1 MIIVGAGHD
10 NGVNDPLVL
19 AASILATAINGAQR
33 QQQQV
38 SQVKNIYKNHLNFP
52 IHKKI
57 IFSYNYQPEGLM
69 LKLIIFTESN
79 TWSLTYN
86 VYRFS

>member
-1 MIIVGAGHD
+1 MYSLNLVIQYNSLRQAFKMIIVGAGHD

-38 SQVKNIYKNHLNFP
+38 SQVK
-52 IHKKI
+52 
-57 IFSYNYQPEGLM
+57 IFYTF
-69 LKLIIFTESN
+69 KLAKHI
-79 TWSLTYN
+79 
-86 VYRFS
+86 

>member
-38 SQVKNIYKNHLNFP
+38 SQEKNIYKIHL
-52 IHKKI
+52 
-57 IFSYNYQPEGLM
+57 IFKSIR
-69 LKLIIFTESN
+69 K
-79 TWSLTYN
+79 
-86 VYRFS
+86 

>member
-38 SQVKNIYKNHLNFP
+38 SQVKNKYKNHLNFQ
-52 IHKKI
+52 IHKK
-57 IFSYNYQPEGLM
+57 
-69 LKLIIFTESN
+69 N
-79 TWSLTYN
+79 TMIN
-86 VYRFS
+86 PND

>member
-38 SQVKNIYKNHLNFP
+38 SQVKNIYKKHLYFP
-52 IHKKI
+52 IHK
-57 IFSYNYQPEGLM
+57 NYQPEGLM

-79 TWSLTYN
+79 TCSLTHN

>member
-38 SQVKNIYKNHLNFP
+38 SQVKNIYKKHLYFP
-52 IHKKI
+52 IHKK
-57 IFSYNYQPEGLM
+57 
-69 LKLIIFTESN
+69 K
-79 TWSLTYN
+79 
-86 VYRFS
+86 

>member
-38 SQVKNIYKNHLNFP
+38 SQVKNIYKTHLKFQ
-52 IHKKI
+52 IHKK
-57 IFSYNYQPEGLM
+57 
-69 LKLIIFTESN
+69 K
-79 TWSLTYN
+79 
-86 VYRFS
+86 

>member
-38 SQVKNIYKNHLNFP
+38 SPVKNIYKKHLYFQ
-52 IHKKI
+52 IHKNSYISTRRINVKTDI
-57 IFSYNYQPEGLM
+57 I
-69 LKLIIFTESN
+69 
-79 TWSLTYN
+79 
-86 VYRFS
+86 YRIKHLVAHVQRL

>member
-1 MIIVGAGHD
+1 MIILGTGHD

-38 SQVKNIYKNHLNFP
+38 TQVK
-52 IHKKI
+52 KI
-57 IFSYNYQPEGLM
+57 LQEPFAPQNS
-69 LKLIIFTESN
+69 
-79 TWSLTYN
+79 
-86 VYRFS
+86 

>member
-1 MIIVGAGHD
+1 MIIIGAGHD

-38 SQVKNIYKNHLNFP
+38 SQVKEFM
-52 IHKKI
+52 
-57 IFSYNYQPEGLM
+57 Q
-69 LKLIIFTESN
+69 ESFAPQN
-79 TWSLTYN
+79 S
-86 VYRFS
+86 

>member
-33 QQQQV
+33 QHQQV
-38 SQVKNIYKNHLNFP
+38 SQVKKCIQEP
-52 IHKKI
+52 
-57 IFSYNYQPEGLM
+57 FSPQNYNLQLQ
-69 LKLIIFTESN
+69 
-79 TWSLTYN
+79 
-86 VYRFS
+86 

>member
-1 MIIVGAGHD
+1 MIILGTGHD

-38 SQVKNIYKNHLNFP
+38 SQVKNKYKNHLNFQ
-52 IHKKI
+52 IHKK
-57 IFSYNYQPEGLM
+57 
-69 LKLIIFTESN
+69 N
-79 TWSLTYN
+79 TMIN
-86 VYRFS
+86 PND

>member
-38 SQVKNIYKNHLNFP
+38 SQVKIYTRTIYIFKS
-52 IHKKI
+52 IRKI
-57 IFSYNYQPEGLM
+57 INQ
-69 LKLIIFTESN
+69 N
-79 TWSLTYN
+79 D
-86 VYRFS
+86 

>member
-38 SQVKNIYKNHLNFP
+38 TQVKKCIQEPFAPQN
-52 IHKKI
+52 
-57 IFSYNYQPEGLM
+57 S
-69 LKLIIFTESN
+69 
-79 TWSLTYN
+79 
-86 VYRFS
+86 

>member
-38 SQVKNIYKNHLNFP
+38 SQVKNIYNTIECLPHE
-52 IHKKI
+52 IGYD
-57 IFSYNYQPEGLM
+57 FSILCNISYCCNPVVN
-69 LKLIIFTESN
+69 IVI
-79 TWSLTYN
+79 
-86 VYRFS
+86 

>member
-38 SQVKNIYKNHLNFP
+38 SQVKNIYKKHLYFP
-52 IHKKI
+52 IHKKTYLVTI
-57 IFSYNYQPEGLM
+57 INQ
-69 LKLIIFTESN
+69 KD
-79 TWSLTYN
+79 
-86 VYRFS
+86 

>member
-38 SQVKNIYKNHLNFP
+38 SQVKNIYKKHLYFQ
-52 IHKKI
+52 IHKSSVTI
-57 IFSYNYQPEGLM
+57 INQ
-69 LKLIIFTESN
+69 KD
-79 TWSLTYN
+79 
-86 VYRFS
+86 